1 MPVNISR
8 NIIDDF
14 KSINYKTIVIMKCT
28 SRVIRMMPQLGES
41 LSDNSR
47 SAIYDRPLVRQYK
60 VRYHGWLRSYSQIL
74 D

>member
-14 KSINYKTIVIMKCT
+14 KSINYKNIVIMKGT

-41 LSDNSR
+41 LADNSI
-47 SAIYDRPLVRQYK
+47 SAIYDRNIFIVQATGK
-60 VRYHGWLRSYSQIL
+60 AI
-74 D
+74 